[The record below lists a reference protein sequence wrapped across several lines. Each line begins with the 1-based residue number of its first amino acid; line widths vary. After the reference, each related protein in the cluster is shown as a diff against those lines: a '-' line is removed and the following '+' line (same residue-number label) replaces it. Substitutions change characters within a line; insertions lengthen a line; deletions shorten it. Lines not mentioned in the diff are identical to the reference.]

1 MKTIA
6 AVLLM
11 TAALAGCAKADNGVA
26 TASGTPSA
34 TAPTAQTF
42 SSCMADHGVQVA
54 DPAPGEGL
62 TGVDPATANSPAFKT
77 ALAACK
83 DLIPGGVRG
92 SEAPADLQK
101 YLEFAKC
108 MRSNGLPDFPD
119 PKPGSKDGMFGG
131 SAVDRNNPAFQKA
144 AAACNHVLG

>member
-1 MKTIA
+1 MCRGRRRSRNREQYAVRDHSGRTNLQRLYGRPRRPGLRA
-6 AVLLM
+6 APGKG
-11 TAALAGCAKADNGVA
+11 LAGI
-26 TASGTPSA
+26 
-34 TAPTAQTF
+34 
-42 SSCMADHGVQVA
+42 
-54 DPAPGEGL
+54 DPAL
-62 TGVDPATANSPAFKT
+62 VNSPAFKT

-92 SEAPADLQK
+92 SEAPADQTK

-131 SAVDRNNPAFQKA
+131 GAVDRNNPAFKKA
-144 AAACNHVLG
+144 AEACSHVLG

>member
-1 MKTIA
+1 
-6 AVLLM
+6 
-11 TAALAGCAKADNGVA
+11 
-26 TASGTPSA
+26 
-34 TAPTAQTF
+34 
-42 SSCMADHGVQVA
+42 MADHGVQVA
-54 DPAPGEGL
+54 EPAPGKGL
-62 TGVDPATANSPAFKT
+62 TGIDPDLANSPAFKT

-92 SEAPADLQK
+92 SEAPADQQK

-131 SAVDRNNPAFQKA
+131 GAVDRNNPAFKKA
-144 AAACNHVLG
+144 AEACSHVLG